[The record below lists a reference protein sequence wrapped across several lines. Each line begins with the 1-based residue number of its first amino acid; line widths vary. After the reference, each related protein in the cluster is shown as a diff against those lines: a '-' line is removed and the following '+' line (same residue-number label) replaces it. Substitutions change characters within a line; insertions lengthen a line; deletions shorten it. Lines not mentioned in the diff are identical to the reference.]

1 MPCVNRIQTY
11 GPNFLR
17 WIPGLII
24 MTVIFLLSSTPS
36 NQIPNF
42 GTWDVL
48 VKKGSHLLGY
58 GLLAQSYRYGFGG
71 KKLNANWKAGSLAIL
86 YAISDEIHQSFIPG
100 RNASVMDIGI
110 DTIGILLSLLGAYV
124 YFRSRRVA

>member
-1 MPCVNRIQTY
+1 M
-11 GPNFLR
+11 L
-17 WIPGLII
+17 
-24 MTVIFLLSSTPS
+24 VIFLLSSTPS

-42 GTWDVL
+42 GAWDVL

-58 GLLAQSYRYGFGG
+58 GLLAQSYRHGFGG
-71 KKLNANWKAGSLAIL
+71 KSLYTNWKAGSLAIL
-86 YAISDEIHQSFIPG
+86 YAVSDEFHQSFIPG
-100 RNASVMDIGI
+100 RNASAMDIGI